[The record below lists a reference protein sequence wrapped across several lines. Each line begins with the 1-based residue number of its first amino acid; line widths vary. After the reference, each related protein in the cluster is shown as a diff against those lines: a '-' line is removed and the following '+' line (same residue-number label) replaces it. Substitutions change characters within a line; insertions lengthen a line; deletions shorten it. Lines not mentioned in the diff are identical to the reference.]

1 MGITQRLR
9 RTPDPEAT
17 MTLAEHFREIRRRL
31 LVCVAAVLVLG
42 VVSFFFYDQILAF
55 LREPYCRANHG
66 HCTLYVTSPLDGL
79 SLRVKVA
86 LFGGVFLAIPVL
98 LYQLWRFV
106 TPGLKK
112 KEKRYVIPFLA
123 ASVVLFVAGAALAFF
138 GFEHA
143 LIFLAQIG
151 GPGLE
156 QIYNPN
162 SYLMLI
168 LLMMLVF
175 GLTFEFPV
183 LLVGLEL
190 AGVVSSRQLLAW
202 WRWAVIGI
210 TVASALFTPSGDPFS
225 MLILMVP
232 LIIFYFAAILIGKL
246 VGR

>member
-1 MGITQRLR
+1 MGLATRLR
-9 RTPDPEAT
+9 RSSDPSAT
-17 MTLAEHFREIRRRL
+17 MSLSEHFGELRRRL
-31 LVCVAAVLVLG
+31 LICAASVAVLA
-42 VVSFFFYDQILAF
+42 VVAFLDYNQILSF
-55 LREPYCRANHG
+55 LRDPYCRANHG

-79 SLRVKVA
+79 SLRIKVA
-86 LFGGVFLAIPVL
+86 LFGGMFLALPIL
-98 LYQLWRFV
+98 LYQLWRFI
-106 TPGLKK
+106 TPGLTKR
-112 KEKRYVIPFLA
+112 ERRYVVPFLA
-123 ASVVLFVAGAALAFF
+123 ASLVLFAAGAALAYY

-143 LIFLAQIG
+143 LVFLSSIG

-168 LLMMLVF
+168 LAMMLIF

-190 AGVVSSRQLLAW
+190 ARVVRPAQLLRW

-225 MLILMVP
+225 MLILIVP
-232 LIIFYFAAILIGKL
+232 LIAFYFLAILIGKL
-246 VGR
+246 AKR